1 MVPVTPEA
9 LIATADRCVKCGLCL
24 PHCPTY
30 GLYRD
35 EAESPRGRISLV
47 QGLISGDLDD
57 TPVLR
62 AHLDHCL
69 LCRNCERAC
78 PSQVAYGELID
89 GVRAH
94 LTAGAR
100 PGWLLQTLTNG
111 AMLNKLLPLGVFAR
125 KAGVA
130 KGLPGRL
137 RRLAALASRPRSEP
151 LPQLTSFARG
161 TGRVAIFGGCVGS
174 VSDRRALSAAR
185 LLLSSLGFEVVT
197 PAASLCCGAM
207 HQHGGFAKE
216 AASRL
221 EETAE
226 VLSGL
231 AVDAVL
237 TVASGCG
244 AQLVERAGLGTPVR
258 DISAF
263 LAQVAWP
270 ESMLGALH
278 GQVVGLHQP
287 CSLRNVMREDGD
299 LVQLLSR
306 FDGLEVVPVQGDSCC
321 GAAGMHMVAYPEMA
335 KTLAAPLVDQVRR
348 RGLRT
353 LLTSNTG
360 CALHL
365 AAELE
370 AAGVPVAVRHPVE
383 WIVDHLRITTGATN
397 D

>member
-24 PHCPTY
+24 PQCPTY

-47 QGLISGDLDD
+47 QALISGALDD
-57 TPVLR
+57 TPALR

-94 LTAGAR
+94 LTAGAK

-111 AMLNKLLPLGVFAR
+111 AMLNKLLPLGAFAR

-151 LPQLTSFARG
+151 FPQITSFARG
-161 TGRVAIFGGCVGS
+161 TGRVALFGGCVGS
-174 VSDRRALSAAR
+174 VTDRRALSAAR

-207 HQHGGFAKE
+207 HQHGGFAGE
-216 AASRL
+216 AAERL
-221 EETAE
+221 EETAG

-237 TVASGCG
+237 AVASGCG
-244 AQLVERAGLGTPVR
+244 AQLVEHAGLSSPVH

-299 LVQLLSR
+299 VARFLSR
-306 FDGLEVVPVQGDSCC
+306 LVPVQGDGCC

-335 KTLAAPLVDQVRR
+335 KTLAAPLVDQIR
-348 RGLRT
+348 RGGVRT

-365 AAELE
+365 DAELE

-383 WIVDHLRITTGATN
+383 WIVDHLPSTTGATN

>member
-30 GLYRD
+30 SLYRD

-47 QGLISGDLDD
+47 QGLIAGDLDD
-57 TPVLR
+57 TPALR
-62 AHLDHCL
+62 AHLDRCL

-78 PSQVAYGELID
+78 PSQVAYGELMD
-89 GVRAH
+89 GVRAR
-94 LTAGAR
+94 LAAGEQ
-100 PGWLLQTLTNG
+100 PDWLLQTLTNG
-111 AMLNKLLPLGVFAR
+111 AVLRKLLPLGALAR
-125 KAGVA
+125 KTGVA
-130 KGLPGRL
+130 KGLPGIF
-137 RRLAALASRPRSEP
+137 RRLADLAPRPRSEP
-151 LPQLTSFARG
+151 VPEITPFAQEN
-161 TGRVAIFGGCVGS
+161 GRVALFGGCVGS
-174 VSDRRALSAAR
+174 VTDRRALSATR

-207 HQHGGFAKE
+207 HRHGGFAGE
-216 AASRL
+216 AAKRL
-221 EETAE
+221 EETAGA
-226 VLSGL
+226 LSGL

-244 AQLVERAGLGTPVR
+244 AQLVEHAGLSSPVR

-263 LAQVAWP
+263 LAEVAWP
-270 ESMLGALH
+270 ESMLGVLR
-278 GQVVGLHQP
+278 GQVVALHQP
-287 CSLRNVMREDGD
+287 CSLRNVMREDGG
-299 LVQLLSR
+299 VAKLLSR
-306 FDGLEVVPVQGDSCC
+306 FDGLEVVLVQGESCC

-335 KTLAAPLVDQVRR
+335 KTLAAPVVEQVRR
-348 RGLRT
+348 AGLGT

-365 AAELE
+365 DAELD

-383 WIVDHLRITTGATN
+383 WLVDHLAQHNGS
-397 D
+397 DK

>member
-30 GLYRD
+30 SLYRD

-47 QGLISGDLDD
+47 QGLIAGDLDD
-57 TPVLR
+57 TLALR

-89 GVRAH
+89 GVRAR
-94 LTAGAR
+94 LAAGEQ
-100 PGWLLQTLTNG
+100 PDWLLQTLTNG
-111 AMLNKLLPLGVFAR
+111 AVLKKLLPLGALAR
-125 KAGVA
+125 KTGVA
-130 KGLPGRL
+130 KGLPGKF
-137 RRLAALASRPRSEP
+137 RRLADLAPRRRSEP
-151 LPQLTSFARG
+151 VPEITPFAQEN
-161 TGRVAIFGGCVGS
+161 GRVALFSGCVGS
-174 VSDRRALSAAR
+174 VTDRRALSAAR

-207 HQHGGFAKE
+207 HRHGGFAGE
-216 AASRL
+216 AAERL
-221 EETAE
+221 EETAGT
-226 VLSGL
+226 LTGL

-244 AQLVERAGLGTPVR
+244 AQLVEHAGLSTPVR

-263 LAQVAWP
+263 LAEVAWP
-270 ESMLGALH
+270 ESLLGVLR
-278 GQVVGLHQP
+278 GQAVGLHQP
-287 CSLRNVMREDGD
+287 CSLRNVMREDGG
-299 LVQLLSR
+299 VAKLLSR
-306 FDGLEVVPVQGDSCC
+306 FDGLEVVLVQGDSCC

-335 KTLAAPLVDQVRR
+335 KTLAAPVVEQVRR
-348 RGLRT
+348 AGVGT

-365 AAELE
+365 DAELD

-383 WIVDHLRITTGATN
+383 WLVDHLAKHNGS
-397 D
+397 DK